1 MCFSVYALFI
11 IWQWETMVD
20 CLCVLYHLAMR
31 DYGRCVCLC
40 VLCLSFGNEAVV
52 DVSVCTLFI
61 IWQWDCGRCVSVYFI
76 ICQWDYGRCVCLC
89 FIIWQQDCPSLHH
102 EHDFFVDIWSTVR
115 LNNQSVTVQNC
126 HSAYCCVTVASPW
139 AKFTWVWKAV
149 LFEVQQY
156 QKG

>member
-1 MCFSVYALFI
+1 MSVCALFTV
-11 IWQWETMVD
+11 WQWD
-20 CLCVLYHLAMR
+20 C
-31 DYGRCVCLC
+31 GRCVCLC
-40 VLCLSFGNEAVV
+40 VLCLSFGNETVV
-52 DVSVCTLFI
+52 DVSVYTLFI

-76 ICQWDYGRCVCLC
+76 IWQWDYGRCVCVC
-89 FIIWQQDCPSLHH
+89 FIIWQWDYGRCVSVYFIIWQWDCPSLHH

-126 HSAYCCVTVASPW
+126 HSAYCCVAVASPW
-139 AKFTWVWKAV
+139 AKVTLVWNVV